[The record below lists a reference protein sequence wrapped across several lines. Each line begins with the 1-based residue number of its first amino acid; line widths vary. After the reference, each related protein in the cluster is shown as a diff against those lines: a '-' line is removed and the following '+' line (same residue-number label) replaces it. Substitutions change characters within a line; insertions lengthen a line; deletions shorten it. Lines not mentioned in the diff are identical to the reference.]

1 MDIKKISYKRVA
13 IPFKERIL
21 QRFADSRVSMRDVSS
36 IIYGDPSFIKDF
48 INRSDISIMGESSF
62 ISEISRVIS
71 IFESL
76 QRDVIKKHSNP
87 NTYDPFAGFERGE
100 E

>member
-1 MDIKKISYKRVA
+1 MDNKTISYKRVP
-13 IPFKERIL
+13 IPFKEMVL
-21 QRFADSRVSMRDVSS
+21 QMFANSRVSMRDVSS
-36 IIYGDPSFIKDF
+36 FVYGDPSFIKDF

-71 IFESL
+71 MFESL
-76 QRDVIKKHSNP
+76 QRDVLKHNNQ